1 MKVNVN
7 TCMPA
12 APGLVAMKQKEHVID
27 MEKADNF
34 VEEQLHSTQPVAQR
48 SEKVIVNPSVRT
60 RKGRVPSVGKI
71 DLTTT
76 VKSFSIASLQQ
87 YTNSFSEENFIRDSR
102 FGKVFLAELPDGEV
116 NGPGILELIIFYVF
130 VDDTIIC
137 SEIVTLIL

>member
-1 MKVNVN
+1 V
-7 TCMPA
+7 
-12 APGLVAMKQKEHVID
+12 VAMKQKEHVID
-27 MEKADNF
+27 MEKTDNF
-34 VEEQLHSTQPVAQR
+34 VEEQLHSTQPFAQPWKGR
-48 SEKVIVNPSVRT
+48 PEKVIVNPSVRT

-137 SEIVTLIL
+137 SEIVTLIFVSSYWKF